1 MPNLTFRVQGAA
13 VVAHAASPLLALT
26 LRVDN
31 APADEEV
38 EAILLTCQVR
48 IDADR
53 RGYSADEQ
61 DKLRDLFGE
70 TSLWARSVRGLLWT
84 HATATVP
91 PFRDSACVDVHLPCS
106 FDLSVAATKYFYA
119 LGGDEVPL
127 TLQFSGTVFYRAAAG
142 LQVGR
147 IPWDREATFRLKVS
161 VWKEM
166 MATYYPDS
174 AFLALRT
181 DVFDRLYRYK
191 VRNGLPTWEHAL
203 EKLLAVERPA

>member
-1 MPNLTFRVQGAA
+1 MPNLTFRVDGAA

-31 APADEEV
+31 APAAEEV
-38 EAILLTCQVR
+38 EAVLLTCQVR

-53 RGYSADEQ
+53 RGYSTEEK

-70 TSLWARSVRGLLWT
+70 ASVWSRSVRGMLWT

-91 PFRDSACVDVHLPCS
+91 PFRESVRVDVHLPCS

-119 LGGDEVPL
+119 LEGDEVPL
-127 TLQFSGTVFYRAAAG
+127 TLQFGGSAFYRAAEG
-142 LQVGR
+142 LQVAR
-147 IPWDREATFRLKVS
+147 IPWDREATFRLKVA
-161 VWKEM
+161 VWKDM

-191 VRNGLPTWEHAL
+191 VRHGLPTWEHAL
-203 EKLLAVERPA
+203 EKLLGVEYRA